1 MKPCEQVMLYEK
13 GELSGAEK
21 QAFEA
26 HLQTCAACQEELKF
40 LEKMDAAW
48 VTPAAPQRAVEQL
61 LARTTR
67 KKSAWMRF
75 KWAWTSAAAAMV
87 CAVVGVGFFHSSTPS
102 FSAQELVAYMNAN
115 GSDYYQWDEVTE
127 LEEELDDLENYL

>member
-1 MKPCEQVMLYEK
+1 MKPCEQVLLYEK

-26 HLQTCAACQEELKF
+26 HLKTCTDCRAELKF
-40 LEKMDAAW
+40 LEQLDAALA
-48 VTPAAPQRAVEQL
+48 VPAAPQRAVDKL

-75 KWAWTSAAAAMV
+75 KWAWTSAAAAVV
-87 CAVVGVGFFHSSTPS
+87 CAVVGVGFFHSSAPS